1 MDYRF
6 NLAARMLINKKG
18 SLMGALLAVAIGILV
33 INVNNVIFQ
42 GLYDAIVRDLS
53 EYRFGDV
60 LIFDEE
66 SNITKSDTFLVGW
79 LERIPYVEA
88 AAPRLSATA
97 SINAT
102 KNGEKTEEFRISIV
116 GVDPLRDIRA
126 STVHNTVVEG
136 QYVFSR
142 NSIVVGSVIAEDL
155 GNVAVGDSLRLK
167 VTDRQGVDQIK
178 RFVISGIADSPGGN
192 GFDRSV
198 VVHIDTLRD
207 LLDRPDET
215 GQIIVKLNDPTKA
228 NDVRDYFLQ
237 SFANDDF
244 KAETIEEAAD
254 QQLSGFRSGIAM
266 INMIGYFGMGSS
278 AFAIL
283 TIQIMLVTS
292 KTREIGIMRA
302 IGAKRKD
309 ILIIFIMQG
318 MMIGVLGAATGTA
331 MGLGYTF
338 YAKETRM
345 SFNDSLELEVNYN
358 WEKIGQTSLMAFGL
372 AILASIY
379 PSYRA
384 TKLQPMEAMR
394 AV

>member
-1 MDYRF
+1 M
-6 NLAARMLINKKG
+6 
-18 SLMGALLAVAIGILV
+18 
-33 INVNNVIFQ
+33 
-42 GLYDAIVRDLS
+42 
-53 EYRFGDV
+53 
-60 LIFDEE
+60 
-66 SNITKSDTFLVGW
+66 
-79 LERIPYVEA
+79 
-88 AAPRLSATA
+88 
-97 SINAT
+97 
-102 KNGEKTEEFRISIV
+102 
-116 GVDPLRDIRA
+116 
-126 STVHNTVVEG
+126 
-136 QYVFSR
+136 
-142 NSIVVGSVIAEDL
+142 
-155 GNVAVGDSLRLK
+155 
-167 VTDRQGVDQIK
+167 
-178 RFVISGIADSPGGN
+178 ISGIADSPGGN

-237 SFANDDF
+237 SFAHEDF
-244 KAETIEEAAD
+244 RAETIEEAAEL
-254 QQLSGFRSGIAM
+254 QLAGFRSGIAM

-283 TIQIMLVTS
+283 TIQIMLVNS

-302 IGAKRKD
+302 IGAKRRD
-309 ILIIFIMQG
+309 ILIIFIIQG
-318 MMIGVLGAATGTA
+318 MMIGTLGAATGTA

-372 AILASIY
+372 SMLASIY